1 MDEHSRFMKRCFQ
14 LARNG
19 AGSTYPNPLVGAVIV
34 HNGQI
39 IGEGW
44 HRKAGE
50 AHAEVVAVESV
61 RDKSLLPDSTLYV
74 NLEPCSHHGRTP
86 ACSTMIVRN
95 RIPRVIIANIDP
107 YPQVAGRGIKALERA
122 GVEVITGIEA
132 QEGNELNRFFFT
144 FHRKK
149 RPYVILKW
157 AQTADGFMAPAEG
170 KRTDISH
177 LYARLQV
184 HRLRSTVQAILTGRG
199 TLEADN
205 PRLDAR
211 YWSGRDPLPVVL
223 GGENIKFEGRLFR
236 RRQPVIVF
244 GKHKETPPENV
255 QLLPPA
261 GVRDVLTKLY
271 ELEIQSLLVEGGA
284 DVLRRFIRAGLW
296 DEAHIYTS
304 PLRFG
309 SGLKAPVLQE
319 GRWLKTD
326 FAGHTKRDIFVHPQN
341 QCIHDGRY
349 L

>member
-1 MDEHSRFMKRCFQ
+1 MDEHVRYIKRCFQ

-19 AGSTYPNPLVGAVIV
+19 LGSTYPNPLVGAVIV
-34 HNGQI
+34 HKGKI

-50 AHAEVVAVESV
+50 AHAEVVAVEAV
-61 RDKSLLPDSTLYV
+61 EDKSLLLDSTLYV

-86 ACSTMIVRN
+86 ACSTMIVRHGI
-95 RIPRVIIANIDP
+95 RRVVIANTDP

-132 QEGNELNRFFFT
+132 REGNELNRFFFT

-149 RPYVILKW
+149 RPYIILKW
-157 AQTADGFMAPAEG
+157 AQTADGYMAPADG
-170 KRTDISH
+170 KRMDISH

-184 HRLRSTVQAILTGRG
+184 HRLRSEVQAILVGRG

-211 YWSGRDPLPVVL
+211 YWNGRHPVPVVL
-223 GGENIKFEGRLFR
+223 GGKNISFSYRIFKQNE
-236 RRQPVIVF
+236 PVVVF
-244 GKHKETPPENV
+244 GKTKETPPPHVE
-255 QLLPPA
+255 LFPTAKPS
-261 GVRDVLTKLY
+261 DVLTKLY
-271 ELEIQSLLVEGGA
+271 ETDIQSVLVEGGA
-284 DVLRRFIRAGLW
+284 DVLHRFIRAGLW

-304 PLRFG
+304 PSILG
-309 SGLKAPVLQE
+309 NGLKAPLPPE

-326 FAGHTKRDIFVHPQN
+326 LAGDTKRDIFVHPQN
-341 QCIHDGRY
+341 QCIYDGRY